1 MTTTEIAERFAK
13 KAPVAVMIRGLLDF
27 AFAPDFVNPIAE
39 RFRSST
45 YTRDIEFA
53 HLIALL
59 SDVVFRVHP
68 SVRAAYRNNDHCR
81 AVAGLKCFYEKLQ
94 HVEPAVIAGWVAAVA
109 DRVAPLVG
117 HPVSAEPVRGFRLR
131 MLDGNHSAPTD
142 RRSDG
147 LEDVPAPL
155 PGQALVVRDFASG
168 LLSRLLACADA
179 HTNERALLDDV
190 LPWFA
195 AGDCVVA
202 DCNFCTEDFLTGRV
216 KRGASFVVRHHGSV
230 GLQMVGERR
239 RAGAS
244 PTGEIHEYGAKYAQ
258 TDGVVRV
265 VETALTTP
273 TQSGQTIIRVLTDLT
288 QKQADAMAVASVYL
302 ERRTIETAFQEL
314 EAGLQSEVSTL
325 AYPRAALFA
334 FGVAVAVYN
343 LLQVVR
349 TTVERQRARGRC
361 QALSGTLMSQ
371 EVRSFWAGLGV
382 ALDGAP
388 GFPAGDW
395 TAGQMREWLA
405 AWSASMDLT
414 RYAKSVRGPKK
425 PRPLPRHVS
434 KTHHGSTH
442 RVLQRRKEAP
452 KKTP

>member
-1 MTTTEIAERFAK
+1 MTTKELAARFAK

-27 AFAPDFVNPIAE
+27 AFAPDFVNPVAE
-39 RFRSST
+39 QFRSST

-53 HLIALL
+53 HLIALM

-68 SVRAAYRNNDHCR
+68 SVRAAYRHNDQCQ

-117 HPVSAEPVRGFRLR
+117 RPVSAEPVRGFRLR
-131 MLDGNHSAPTD
+131 MLDGNHLAPTD
-142 RRSDG
+142 RRLDG
-147 LEDVPAPL
+147 LEAVPSPL
-155 PGQALVVRDFASG
+155 PGQALVVREFASG
-168 LLSRLLACADA
+168 LLSRLLPCEDA
-179 HTNERALLDDV
+179 HTNERALLDHV

-202 DCNFCTEDFLTGRV
+202 DGNFCTEDFLTGRV

-230 GLQMVGERR
+230 GLHPTEDRR
-239 RAGAS
+239 HAGPS
-244 PTGEIHEYGAKYAQ
+244 PTGDIYEYTATYAQ
-258 TDGVVRV
+258 TDWVVRV
-265 VETALTTP
+265 VEVELTTP
-273 TQSGQTIIRVLTDLT
+273 TQSGQTVIRALTDLT
-288 QKQADAMAVASVYL
+288 EKQAPVIAAVYL

-334 FGVAVAVYN
+334 FGVAVSVYN

-349 TTVERQRARGRC
+349 TTVERQRARR
-361 QALSGTLMSQ
+361 QFQELSGTLMAQ
-371 EVRSFWAGLGV
+371 EVRSFWAGMSV
-382 ALDGAP
+382 ALDEAP

-395 TAGQMREWLA
+395 TAEHMREWLA

-425 PRPLPRHVS
+425 PRPLPRDVS
-434 KTHHGSTH
+434 KKHHGATH
-442 RVLQRRKEAP
+442 RVLQQRRMAG